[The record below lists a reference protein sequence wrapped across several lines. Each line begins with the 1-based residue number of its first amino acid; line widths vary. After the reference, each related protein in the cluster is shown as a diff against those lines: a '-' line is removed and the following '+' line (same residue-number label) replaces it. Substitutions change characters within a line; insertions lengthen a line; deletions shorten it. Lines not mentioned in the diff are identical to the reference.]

1 MNKKLALLALPAAL
15 LLGGCISTS
24 KPVQIEHYTI
34 TAAQASAQT
43 APATSQ
49 TAAHKPVL
57 RIAGIEAPHW
67 LDSASM
73 YYRLAYQNSA
83 KVAAYSRSDWVSPPP
98 VQILSLLEDVLAAS
112 GNYKAVLGPSDI
124 SNADVTLRIE
134 LGDFEQVFTSQ
145 NQSAGVLDATV
156 TVVDNRAG
164 KIAAQRHFHIEKPA
178 PSADAAGG
186 VKALGEASQAFA
198 TEVRD
203 WLGQLTLAA
212 KAGTARSPG
221 AAG

>member
-1 MNKKLALLALPAAL
+1 MNKKLALLAVPAAL
-15 LLGGCISTS
+15 VLGGCISTS
-24 KPVQIEHYTI
+24 EPVQIEHYTI
-34 TAAQASAQT
+34 TAAPAPAQA

-49 TAAHKPVL
+49 AAGNKPVL
-57 RIAGIEAPHW
+57 RIAGIQAPHW

-98 VQILSLLEDVLAAS
+98 AQLLNLLEDVLAAS
-112 GNYKAVLGPSDI
+112 GDYKAILGPSDI

-134 LGDFEQVFTSQ
+134 LGDFEQVFSSQ
-145 NQSAGVLDATV
+145 NQSAGVIDATV
-156 TVVDNRAG
+156 TAIDNNAG
-164 KIAAQRHFHIEKPA
+164 NIMAQRHFHIEKPA

-186 VKALGEASQAFA
+186 VKALSAASQAFA
-198 TEVRD
+198 TSVRD
-203 WLGQLTLAA
+203 WLEKLITDI
-212 KAGTARSPG
+212 KRSPS